1 MYLLVQFAIYIHT
14 HTQSLVGGEI
24 FCCLFNQ
31 SYISNC
37 RTLIRYLSQYQTD
50 WDGISHA
57 FMHSL
62 TGREDR
68 FRAYISAALTIA
80 LGFWKFVLRRAQNQC
95 HALTGKQGFG
105 SQKTICV
112 SLKERKKKSGLPW
125 NAIPLSASLEITL
138 QHALLLSF
146 FPLLCNCLFVHYDH
160 RIATRGVGSIQ
171 SDVRILEVVEEIIT
185 LEKYDISR
193 RIDCNQT
200 LNHLFASV
208 EGENRLQNY
217 ASVRENCE
225 T

>member
-112 SLKERKKKSGLPW
+112 SLKERKKKAAFRGMRSLYQLRWRSRCNMHFFYHSFPYYATAYSYITITGSRPGGWVRSNQMCGFWRWWRKSLPW
-125 NAIPLSASLEITL
+125 KNMIYHDESIAI
-138 QHALLLSF
+138 
-146 FPLLCNCLFVHYDH
+146 
-160 RIATRGVGSIQ
+160 
-171 SDVRILEVVEEIIT
+171 
-185 LEKYDISR
+185 R
-193 RIDCNQT
+193 R
-200 LNHLFASV
+200 
-208 EGENRLQNY
+208 
-217 ASVRENCE
+217 
-225 T
+225 

>member
-1 MYLLVQFAIYIHT
+1 M
-14 HTQSLVGGEI
+14 GGEI

-112 SLKERKKKSGLPW
+112 SLKERKKKKRP
-125 NAIPLSASLEITL
+125 
-138 QHALLLSF
+138 
-146 FPLLCNCLFVHYDH
+146 
-160 RIATRGVGSIQ
+160 
-171 SDVRILEVVEEIIT
+171 
-185 LEKYDISR
+185 
-193 RIDCNQT
+193 
-200 LNHLFASV
+200 SV
-208 EGENRLQNY
+208 ECDPFISFAGDHVATCTSFIILSPIMQLLIRTLRSPDRDPGGGFDPIRCADSGGGGGNHY
-217 ASVRENCE
+217 PGKI
-225 T
+225 